1 VRLKISEEGEPES
14 DTHFKQP
21 KAYKKSSD
29 EKGSK
34 ESAPELFKQLSAVD
48 MSFEKETPLDQSA
61 DKNIM
66 QSENKILTVEKID
79 EKAREDHEI
88 MIQDMDVCS
97 EKKSDVSHK
106 YEKKINLDKLEIL
119 QKDNSDENNSEHNV
133 PVGNQNLVSGSYES
147 GQKVNNKSNE
157 ILDEKPPEEWYKFSE
172 EVKKSS
178 SKLASIVRNAVPQSL
193 DGPYLKLVFKS
204 GNYSTIMT
212 QENKNILEKIASKFS
227 GHSVKLTFEDS
238 KLLTTQKSI
247 AEYDQLLIEKE
258 KADKR
263 KKAKEFPLVK
273 DILTIF
279 KNSKITSI
287 ELSDA

>member
-1 VRLKISEEGEPES
+1 
-14 DTHFKQP
+14 
-21 KAYKKSSD
+21 
-29 EKGSK
+29 
-34 ESAPELFKQLSAVD
+34 

-66 QSENKILTVEKID
+66 QSENNILTVEKIN
-79 EKAREDHEI
+79 EKAREDHQI
-88 MIQDMDVCS
+88 MIQDTDVCS

-106 YEKKINLDKLEIL
+106 YEKKINLDKLEIF
-119 QKDNSDENNSEHNV
+119 QKDNSDENNSGHNE

-147 GQKVNNKSNE
+147 VQKVNNKSTE
-157 ILDEKPPEEWYKFSE
+157 ILDEKPPEEWCKFSE
-172 EVKKSS
+172 EVNKIS

-212 QENKNILEKIASKFS
+212 QENKKIMEKIASKFS
-227 GHSVKLTFEDS
+227 GHSVKLAFEDS
-238 KLLTTQKSI
+238 NVLTTQITI
-247 AEYDQLLIEKE
+247 AEYDQLIIEQE
-258 KADKR
+258 KADKL

-273 DILTIF
+273 DILTVF

>member
-1 VRLKISEEGEPES
+1 
-14 DTHFKQP
+14 
-21 KAYKKSSD
+21 
-29 EKGSK
+29 
-34 ESAPELFKQLSAVD
+34 
-48 MSFEKETPLDQSA
+48 M
-61 DKNIM
+61 N
-66 QSENKILTVEKID
+66 
-79 EKAREDHEI
+79 
-88 MIQDMDVCS
+88 VCS
-97 EKKSDVSHK
+97 KKKSDVSQK

-119 QKDNSDENNSEHNV
+119 QKENSDENNSKHNA
-133 PVGNQNLVSGSYES
+133 PVDNQNLVSGSYES